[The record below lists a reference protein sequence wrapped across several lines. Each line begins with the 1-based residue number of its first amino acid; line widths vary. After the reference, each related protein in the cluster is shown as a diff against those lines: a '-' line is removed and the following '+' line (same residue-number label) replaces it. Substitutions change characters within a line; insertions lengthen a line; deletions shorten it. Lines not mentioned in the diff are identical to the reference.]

1 MSSNKYVIAIPSY
14 RRPHILVE
22 KTLAML
28 RSTKIPLTRVY
39 VFVADDED
47 LSAYK
52 AALLPT
58 IRIIKGVKGITPQRR
73 FISTYFPEGTHVVS
87 IDDDVEAVYRLI
99 DGKLLSIVQDGLDS
113 FFVTAF
119 KECKK
124 NKRFIWGVYPTPNPF
139 YMKARSPISTD
150 FKFILGTFYGFINRH
165 DPSLVPTVAEKEDF
179 EVSALYSL
187 KDGGTLRFNNICIKT
202 RFHNAT
208 GGLGAFKD
216 RLETNEVAAKTLV
229 TKYPDM
235 FRIKVRKNG
244 MYEVAVRRW
253 RPPASL

>member
-1 MSSNKYVIAIPSY
+1 MKQTYTIAIPSY
-14 RRPHILVE
+14 RRPSILLQ

-28 RSTKIPLTRVY
+28 RSAKIPLNRVH

-47 LSAYK
+47 LTAYK
-52 AALLPT
+52 AVLPPQV
-58 IRIIKGVKGITPQRR
+58 RIIKGVKGITPQRR
-73 FISTYFPEGTHVVS
+73 FISTHFPEGTQIVS
-87 IDDDVEAVYRLI
+87 IDDDVETVYRLVN
-99 DGKLLSIVQDGLDS
+99 GKLNTIIPELDGFLKN
-113 FFVTAF
+113 AF

-124 NKRFIWGVYPTPNPF
+124 HKRFIWGVYPTPNPF
-139 YMKARSPISTD
+139 YMKARAPVSTD
-150 FKFILGTFYGFINRH
+150 FKFILGTFFGYINRH

-179 EVSALYSL
+179 ELSALYSL
-187 KDGGTLRFNNICIKT
+187 KDGGTLRFNDICIKT

-216 RLETNEVAAKTLV
+216 RLQTNEIAAKTLV

-253 RPPASL
+253 RPPASP

>member
-1 MSSNKYVIAIPSY
+1 MTYVVAIPSY
-14 RRPHILVE
+14 RRPHILIE

-28 RSTKIPLTRVY
+28 QKAIHLTRVY

-47 LSAYK
+47 VSTYETV
-52 AALLPT
+52 LPPQVH
-58 IRIIKGVKGITPQRR
+58 IIKGVKGITPQRR
-73 FISTYFPEGTHVVS
+73 FISTYFPKGTHLVS
-87 IDDDVEAVYRLI
+87 IDDDVETVYRLI
-99 DGKLLSIVQDGLDS
+99 DNKLQPIPHELDG
-113 FFVTAF
+113 FFKYAF

-124 NKRFIWGVYPTPNPF
+124 NKRFIWGIYPTPNPF

-150 FKFILGTFYGFINRH
+150 FKFILGTFYGYIVRH
-165 DPSLVPTVAEKEDF
+165 DSFLVPTVTEKEDF
-179 EVSALYSL
+179 ELSALYSL
-187 KDGGTLRFNNICIKT
+187 KDGGTLRFNHVCIKT
-202 RFHNAT
+202 RFHNST

-253 RPPASL
+253 RPLVSA

>member
-1 MSSNKYVIAIPSY
+1 MKQTYKIAIPSY
-14 RRPHILVE
+14 RRQHILVE

-28 RSTKIPLTRVY
+28 KTAKIPLTRVH

-47 LSAYK
+47 FLAYK
-52 AALLPT
+52 TILPPQVH
-58 IRIIKGVKGITPQRR
+58 IIKGVKGITPQRR
-73 FISTYFPEGTHVVS
+73 FISTYFSEGTHVVS
-87 IDDDVEAVYRLI
+87 IDDDVETVYRLVN
-99 DGKLLSIVQDGLDS
+99 GKLNVIVHELDS
-113 FFVTAF
+113 FFKTAF
-119 KECKK
+119 KECKR
-124 NKRFIWGVYPTPNPF
+124 NNRFIWGVYPTPNPF
-139 YMKARSPISTD
+139 YMKARTAISTD
-150 FKFILGTFYGFINRH
+150 FKFIIGTLYGFIVRH

-179 EVSALYSL
+179 ELSALYSL
-187 KDGGTLRFNNICIKT
+187 KDGGTLRFNDISIKT
-202 RFHNAT
+202 RFHNAI

-216 RLETNEVAAKTLV
+216 RLGTNEVAAKILV

>member
-1 MSSNKYVIAIPSY
+1 MKQTYKIAIPSY
-14 RRPHILVE
+14 RRPHILFE

-28 RSTKIPLTRVY
+28 KTAKIPLTCVH

-47 LSAYK
+47 FLAYK
-52 AALLPT
+52 TALPPKVH
-58 IRIIKGVKGITPQRR
+58 IIKGVKGITPQRR
-73 FISTYFPEGTHVVS
+73 FITTYFPQGTQVVS
-87 IDDDVEAVYRLI
+87 IDDDVETVYRLAN
-99 DGKLLSIVQDGLDS
+99 GKLQPILHELDS
-113 FFVTAF
+113 FFKTAF

-124 NKRFIWGVYPTPNPF
+124 NNRFIWGVYPTPNPF
-139 YMKARSPISTD
+139 YMKARAPISTD

-187 KDGGTLRFNNICIKT
+187 KDGGTLRFNDVCIKT

-216 RLETNEVAAKTLV
+216 RLETNEIAAKTLV

-253 RPPASL
+253 RPPASP

>member
-1 MSSNKYVIAIPSY
+1 MYVIAIPSY
-14 RRPHILVE
+14 RRTQILVE

-28 RSTKIPLTRVY
+28 RSTKIPLTRVH

-47 LSAYK
+47 FVAYK
-52 AALLPT
+52 AALPAKVH
-58 IRIIKGVKGITPQRR
+58 IIKGVKGITPQRR
-73 FISTYFPEGTHVVS
+73 FISTYFPEGTYVVS
-87 IDDDVEAVYRLI
+87 IDDDIETVYRLV
-99 DGKLLSIVQDGLDS
+99 DGKLNVIIHELDGFLKN
-113 FFVTAF
+113 AF
-119 KECKK
+119 KECNK

-139 YMKARSPISTD
+139 YMKARTQISTD
-150 FKFILGTFYGFINRH
+150 FKFILGTFYGYIVRH

-229 TKYPDM
+229 TKYPNM

-253 RPPASL
+253 RPPASP